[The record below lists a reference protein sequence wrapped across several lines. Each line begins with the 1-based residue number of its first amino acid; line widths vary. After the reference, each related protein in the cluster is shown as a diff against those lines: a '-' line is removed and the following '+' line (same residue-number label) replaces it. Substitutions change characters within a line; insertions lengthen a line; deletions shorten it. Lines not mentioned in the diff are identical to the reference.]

1 MKETKPPT
9 HIIWPNA
16 AIVGT
21 QKHTQNQNSTPPL
34 AKDREQE
41 RESSILVDVENNEA
55 IIELRNG
62 ECGDNESTK
71 LGSTVPTEME
81 IKQLPPANNS
91 QDEML

>member
-1 MKETKPPT
+1 MARRGHRRHTETHSKP
-9 HIIWPNA
+9 
-16 AIVGT
+16 
-21 QKHTQNQNSTPPL
+21 KFYPPL

-55 IIELRNG
+55 IIELRNR

-71 LGSTVPTEME
+71 LGSTVPMEME

>member
-1 MKETKPPT
+1 MDWT
-9 HIIWPNA
+9 
-16 AIVGT
+16 GT
-21 QKHTQNQNSTPPL
+21 ELGKR
-34 AKDREQE
+34 D
-41 RESSILVDVENNEA
+41 SSILVDVENNEPKDQEKEPSIWVDVENNGA